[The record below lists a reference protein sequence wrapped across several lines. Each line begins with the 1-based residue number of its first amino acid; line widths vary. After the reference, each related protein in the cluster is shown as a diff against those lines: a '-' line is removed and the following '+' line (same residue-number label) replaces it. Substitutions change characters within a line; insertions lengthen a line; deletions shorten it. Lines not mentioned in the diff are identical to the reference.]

1 MNNGNLYPESSI
13 MDDLRD
19 IVHFVEVARSRSF
32 SQAAARLGL
41 PPSTLSRRIAEL
53 EAGLGTQLL
62 VRTTRRVDL
71 TEAGALFLSRCEEIV
86 EAARGAR
93 AELSELTRR
102 PRGTLRL
109 SVTPDFATTF
119 LPPVIAA
126 FCARYPEIELHLDLS
141 PRRADILIEGVDV
154 AIRIG
159 MPTEP
164 YLFTRKLMVAH
175 RGLFASPAYLAACGH
190 PKSPQDLLEH
200 SCLSVS
206 MGDPAPWVLHRDD
219 ATEEVAVRGPVQAN
233 APVMVLRLAVAGLGI
248 AAADEVMASPHLERG
263 DLVPVL
269 VDWSIRPVP
278 IYAVTATSA
287 HPVKTRLFLD
297 FVQSSLRDIGGA
309 RPAE

>member
-1 MNNGNLYPESSI
+1 

-19 IVHFVEVARSRSF
+19 ITHFVEVARLRNF
-32 SQAAARLGL
+32 TQAADRLGV

-102 PRGTLRL
+102 PRGTLRVSL
-109 SVTPDFATTF
+109 TPDFGTTF
-119 LPPVIAA
+119 LAPVIAA
-126 FCARYPEIELHLDLS
+126 FCARHPEIELNLDLS
-141 PRRADILIEGVDV
+141 PRRADILAEGVDV

-164 YLFTRKLMVAH
+164 YLFARKLITAR
-175 RGLFASPAYLAACGH
+175 RGLYASPAYLATSGT
-190 PKSPQDLLEH
+190 PQSPEDLAVH
-200 SCLSVS
+200 RCLSVS
-206 MGDPAPWVLHRDD
+206 VGEPALWVLHRGDQ
-219 ATEEVAVRGPVQAN
+219 TREVAVHGPVRAN
-233 APVMVLRLAVAGLGI
+233 APGMVLRLAVAGLGI
-248 AAADEVMASPHLERG
+248 AAADEIMAAS
-263 DLVPVL
+263 LVASGQLVTVL
-269 VDWSIRPVP
+269 PDWSIRPVS
-278 IYAVTATSA
+278 IYAVTATKV

-297 FVQSSLRDIGGA
+297 FVQIALRDFGVA
-309 RPAE
+309 PAPG